1 MLYSDFKNQTARR
14 NVLAKVDVLGS
25 FDFYTSLVSLDSLAA
40 QDIQELHRAMH
51 GELLGAIIER
61 SAISLEQYQWAAK
74 ILPLAAHEYTHFIDT
89 TSTLWG
95 FQHLNLMN
103 KAYLASDKNG
113 AQESEFSN
121 AKLFYDHSRRIRLP
135 NYYTVVA
142 SGIENV
148 FPWQSDMSIGYL
160 FSSNGLPTDQPI
172 LFSRFSNYRGELL
185 ARSPISVV
193 SLLEASAMAQE
204 LLLHSALIQLTD
216 EDFRLVEQ
224 RQFAQRTLDYIYNP
238 EITEYSVCAHIVAN
252 KQKCSDVLAA
262 FRLCAIIVRTLLN
275 LSKDA
280 IQKVADTCPVAE
292 LMKLEKENAFV
303 KAMHHGLRNGNLG
316 ILFYV
321 ICLALPER
329 AYENSQAAIRG
340 VGEALRTLGLDF
352 SSIMLGAES
361 RASEILDD
369 LVGSTIQPISVLA
382 NAGYDNFKKIRY
394 SDFELNFSNL
404 NFPPALLSDSSVVH
418 IFGPDNNLLKDF
430 DFESCFTQL
439 SAGQSWVER
448 FAEACV

>member
-14 NVLAKVDVLGS
+14 NVLAKVDILGS

-40 QDIQELHRAMH
+40 QDIQGMHRALH
-51 GELLGAIIER
+51 GEPLAAIIER
-61 SAISLEQYQWAAK
+61 GAISLEQYQWVAK
-74 ILPLAAHEYTHFIDT
+74 ILPLAAHEYTHFIDA

-113 AQESEFSN
+113 AQESEFSK

-148 FPWQSDMSIGYL
+148 RPWQSNISIGYL
-160 FSSNGLPTDQPI
+160 FSSNGVPTDQPI
-172 LFSRFSNYRGELL
+172 LFSRFSNYRGELI
-185 ARSPISVV
+185 ARSPVSIV

-204 LLLHSALIQLTD
+204 LLLHSVLIQLTD

-224 RQFAQRTLDYIYNP
+224 KQFAQRTLDYIYNP

-252 KQKCSDVLAA
+252 EQKCSDILAA

-275 LSKDA
+275 LPKEA
-280 IQKVADTCPVAE
+280 IQKVAETCPVAE
-292 LMKLEKENAFV
+292 LMKLEKEDTFV
-303 KAMHHGLRNGNLG
+303 KAIHHGLRNGDLG
-316 ILFYV
+316 VLFYV

-329 AYENSQAAIRG
+329 AYVDSQAAITG
-340 VGEALRTLGLDF
+340 VVEALRTLGLDF
-352 SSIMLGAES
+352 SSIRHEAET
-361 RASEILDD
+361 RVSEMLDD
-369 LVGSTIQPISVLA
+369 LARSTIQPISLMA
-382 NAGYDNFKKIRY
+382 NAGYDNFNKIEC
-394 SDFELNFSNL
+394 SDFELNFSYLNL
-404 NFPPALLSDSSVVH
+404 PPALLSDSSVAH